1 MCLRIRSATM
11 GLNCIARQSIVIA
24 FIWSY
29 LTTKMYE
36 NDRRYFLRHVIQR
49 SHAAWKAE
57 RQRWRRCVSLKL
69 SCRPTLSTL
78 MHSKRHAIIKSLRPE
93 LVVQSTDLWCS
104 ALIHMVMMAI
114 RKLSTGA
121 PWTLQVNDKTII
133 VWLLTIFY
141 VLMKIGKH
149 RIVYED
155 RPIFFQLYR
164 KSWSLICQTSWTQS
178 VTIIFSF
185 AR

>member
-1 MCLRIRSATM
+1 MTGVISFFVFTWYLKITWLVHGMTGIALLLSQVIIELTDIQKDRHTNRHTVYVHTIMCLRIRSATM

-24 FIWSY
+24 FMWSY

-57 RQRWRRCVSLKL
+57 RQRWKRCVSLKL

-104 ALIHMVMMAI
+104 PLI
-114 RKLSTGA
+114 
-121 PWTLQVNDKTII
+121 P
-133 VWLLTIFY
+133 
-141 VLMKIGKH
+141 
-149 RIVYED
+149 
-155 RPIFFQLYR
+155 
-164 KSWSLICQTSWTQS
+164 
-178 VTIIFSF
+178 
-185 AR
+185 

>member
-1 MCLRIRSATM
+1 MAGAWNDRYCTVTKSSHYRADRHTERQTYKQTYTVYVHTIMCLRIRSATM

-133 VWLLTIFY
+133 VWLLT
-141 VLMKIGKH
+141 
-149 RIVYED
+149 
-155 RPIFFQLYR
+155 
-164 KSWSLICQTSWTQS
+164 
-178 VTIIFSF
+178 
-185 AR
+185 